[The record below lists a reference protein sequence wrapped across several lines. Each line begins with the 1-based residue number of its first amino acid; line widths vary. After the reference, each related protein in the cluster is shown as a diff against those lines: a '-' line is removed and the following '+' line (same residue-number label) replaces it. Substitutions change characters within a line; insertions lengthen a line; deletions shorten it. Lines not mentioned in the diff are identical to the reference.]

1 MNDPVSSFQQLKNAA
16 IRYIQTAFG
25 TRSPSFE
32 AERLELLKRT
42 GGLFQEPY
50 IEPILSYKPGN
61 KLIDLSLEQLSGMSE
76 DGMRAFKSLCSA
88 KLFSGDY
95 PLFSHQQEMLEQS
108 LAGQHCV
115 VTTGTGSG
123 KTESFLLPMLASI
136 VREAADWKPV
146 TSPPSDGS
154 QWHKQNGSRWN
165 ANKRTDCWGEKR
177 PPALRALLLYPMN
190 ALVEDQLSRLR
201 DALDSNETHAA
212 YKAEGNYFKGNKIT
226 FARFNGET
234 PVPGHPFKPDGNSN
248 DKPRKRLT
256 KKLNELRN
264 TYDELIRLKG
274 TITAGEERKK
284 LDELIMFFP
293 RVDDSAAEMIHRW
306 EMQRRAPDIL
316 ITNFSMLSIMLMRH
330 TDDAIQGDQS
340 DDLIFEQTRE
350 WLAGD
355 PCHKDSQIQPTR
367 LFHLVVDELHLYR
380 GTAGTEVAYLVRLLL
395 HRLGL
400 SPDSPQ
406 LRILASSAS
415 LEASGEGEKKKW
427 SYLGEF
433 FGFSP
438 EEVCEKFKIV
448 TGSPTDLGEISKDP
462 MLPETLANQAKKCGS
477 ENTTDEELATLAEQL
492 REDSQ
497 LGSRLSEA
505 CRIEG
510 EDKPRA
516 VKLLTTFGKR
526 LFPSFEGAELE
537 KAVTGLLRGLAVAGL
552 QPPLRFRLHW
562 MARAVEGIWAS
573 LDRSTANSFNGGDPY
588 RTVGKLLPEGGHFH
602 HEDHRVLEV
611 LYCDCCGTLMVA
623 GHRFEAIGAPPLPGQ
638 PPSGGIEFLPVSRN
652 LDRLPG
658 GFSESLTDRMS
669 WKDVAL
675 FWPLPDG
682 KSSPDGDHLQW
693 DQAKAKAV
701 VDKEGKGW
709 EIKKQDRV
717 GASWENASMDPKTA
731 IVTITGAGQIPE
743 GHVQGCYFSI
753 NQAAL
758 GDDDCPGMPHVC
770 PNCGSDYSDRLRRLS
785 PIRSFRTGLNKL
797 NQVFAKQLFKTMQEG
812 ESIGKAGQKLV
823 VFSDSREAAAVLANG
838 VEADQWTDVLRTLLF
853 GELMKSATDPGKHA
867 KLTLLASWEQAK
879 ASGKGIDELV
889 HLATELSKSMTP
901 LEQKALGECYKWI
914 EGSEVDVDKLPV
926 FLQGSEADKREA
938 SRQQL
943 DALKATKS
951 GIVRLDDF
959 LGGENSRVFF
969 DLARMGICPAGTDIS
984 ARLRNIRGQSDKAWW
999 THFLQEGLDHK
1010 ATNLT
1015 LDEQEAFPGMREDLR
1030 RKALRCLFGRIVYD
1044 LESQGVGH
1052 VHLRI
1057 PAGFDELGG
1066 MNREQFGQC
1075 CDSILRILGE
1085 ENQLDPYPY
1094 PGGSARIWEV
1104 GQPGSGAGAG
1114 RPKTRVRKYLQKV
1127 ANDLQIDWEDL
1138 RDRVRATLDGAIH
1151 RDWIV
1156 SCDRL
1161 EVSVVDET
1169 AQCWTCDNCKRHH
1182 WHPSAG
1188 RCTWC
1193 MATLPAIPNGKS
1205 AGKMRREHYYAADA
1219 LEFRPFRLH
1228 CEELT
1233 GQTDNQAQRQRHF
1246 RDLFLPDERVEQPDR
1261 PVIPVVDSIDLL
1273 SVTTTMEVGVDIG
1286 PLVAV
1291 MQANMPP
1298 ERFNYQQRVGRAG
1311 RRGQVFSVAMTFC
1324 RANSHDRHHF
1334 EHPEKITGDT
1344 PPQPFLS
1351 MGENHAV
1358 IARRLAAKEAL
1369 RWAFRQLGVRWHN
1382 YADKP
1387 DSHGEFGL
1395 VSDYLN
1401 DPTHL
1406 ERILQDS
1413 KFLEQVKQSCGA
1425 IARGA
1430 GLDPA
1435 GLVAYVGNDLIYD
1448 IRAAADRSREFVA
1461 PDLANR
1467 LAEAGVL
1474 PMYGMPTRVRQLY
1487 YSPPVRGEQNFRSI
1501 DRDLDLA
1508 IAEFSPGAERI
1519 KDKRMLKPRGLI
1531 GNLYQT
1537 QGNGQRWESDDP
1549 VPYRRHLLFC
1559 PNCHRLEVER
1569 SLEELSN
1576 GRCEVCASEDV
1587 SCLEVVAPAAFRTDG
1602 DPNDAPEGDGSG
1614 KSGRIVIAAS
1624 TIPSG
1629 ESGLSGNA
1637 QLTYDPRG
1645 MVFRIND
1652 NQGQGF
1658 RFKCVEDT
1666 QPNAG
1671 IRKIGQMSQDPFIN
1685 GGVQWLD
1692 LDWLNQKRNTND
1704 PPDVQ
1709 VSLVAP
1715 KTTDILRA
1723 KPASVPNGLALN
1735 PNGNTACRAA
1745 YHSAATIL
1753 VRAAAS
1759 KLDIDPTEIEIASIH
1774 GGYTGDP
1781 RVAGEIMLADHL
1793 PNGAGFVEWMRD
1805 NWKELLDGV
1814 LDQGA
1819 GSGAPSLPCTC
1830 DAACYKC
1837 LMTYRNRP
1845 LHDLL
1850 DWRLGCDLL
1859 QVFREPSFNCG
1870 LSGDWSPAS
1879 LDGWADNARH
1889 LRDLVCRAFLKDAT
1903 SLGESE
1909 LHGFRATSSGRTYLI
1924 SHPLWSNRQS
1934 SNSLVGNACATL
1946 GIDPAQTR
1954 LINSFDL
1961 ARRMAW
1967 CWEHRDTDRF
1977 PTIQLVGDDDMTAQV
1992 APAMVLE
1999 VPNEQQFVL
2008 QIRPRGFPPNRQIRF
2023 SRIEPQ
2029 DSFSYSTLY
2038 LAKKDDE
2045 YVAGRVSP
2053 QTTLK
2058 GAEVLRF
2065 KPVNHSDGVE
2075 SFEVTADQ
2083 IIAKHEEEN

>member
-1 MNDPVSSFQQLKNAA
+1 MKDPVRSFNELKQST
-16 IRYIQTAFG
+16 IRYIRTAFG

-32 AERLELLKRT
+32 EERLALLKEM

-50 IEPILSYKPGN
+50 IEPILSYKSGS
-61 KLIDLSLEQLSGMSE
+61 KLQDLSAEDLSGLS
-76 DGMRAFKSLCSA
+76 DKGMRAFKALCSA
-88 KLFSGDY
+88 KLFGGDY

-136 VREAADWKPV
+136 VREAGGWEPASSKPAG
-146 TSPPSDGS
+146 GS
-154 QWHKQNGSRWN
+154 QWHQENGSKWD
-165 ANKRTDCWGEKR
+165 ADKRTDCWGETR

-201 DALDSNETHAA
+201 DALDSDETHQA
-212 YKAEGNYFKGNKIT
+212 YKAEDSYFKGNKIT

-234 PVPGHPFKPDGNSN
+234 PVSGHPYRAEGVRNEN
-248 DKPRKRLT
+248 AQKRLT
-256 KKLNELRN
+256 KKLHDLRK
-264 TYDELIRLKG
+264 TYEQLVTLRG
-274 TITAGEERKK
+274 TVTDPKERNK
-284 LDELIMFFP
+284 LDELITFFP
-293 RVDDSAAEMIHRW
+293 RVDDAAAEMIHRW

-330 TDDAIQGDQS
+330 TDESIKGDQS

-355 PCHKDSQIQPTR
+355 PCHTDPQIQPTR

-415 LEASGEGEKKKW
+415 LESEGGDQAKKW

-433 FGFSP
+433 FGFTQ
-438 EEVCEKFKIV
+438 EEVCKKFTIV
-448 TGSPTDLGEISKDP
+448 AGSPAVQGKTPDNLE
-462 MLPETLANQAKKCGS
+462 LPETLANLSMNCGHEEAS
-477 ENTTDEELATLAEQL
+477 EEQL
-492 REDSQ
+492 SNLAAELRKDSQ
-497 LGSRLSEA
+497 LGDRLSEA

-510 EDKPRA
+510 EKKPRA
-516 VKLLTTFGKR
+516 VKLFNTFGKR
-526 LFPSFEGAELE
+526 LFPSYEGKDLE
-537 KAVTGLLRGLAVAGL
+537 KAVAGLLRGLAIAEL
-552 QPPLRFRLHW
+552 KPPLRFRLHW
-562 MARAVEGIWAS
+562 MARAVEGVWAS
-573 LDRSTANSFNGGDPY
+573 LDRSTASSLGGSDPY
-588 RTVGKLLPEGGHFH
+588 RTVGKLFPEGGHFH
-602 HEDHRVLEV
+602 HENHRVLEV

-623 GHRFEAIGAPPLPGQ
+623 GHRFDANGGSPPLPGQ

-652 LDRLPG
+652 LDQLPG
-658 GFSESLTDRMS
+658 GFSESLTDRMT

-675 FWPLPDG
+675 FWPLPE
-682 KSSPDGDHLQW
+682 KQTSPHGDYLTW

-701 VDKEGKGW
+701 VQKEGKGW
-709 EIKKQDRV
+709 EINKPDRV
-717 GASWENASMDPKTA
+717 AASWETASMDPKTA

-743 GHVQGCYFSI
+743 GHIKGYYFSI
-753 NQAAL
+753 NQNAL
-758 GDDDCPGMPHVC
+758 GEDDCPGMPHMC
-770 PNCGSDYSDRLRRLS
+770 PNCGSDYSKRLRRLS

-797 NQVFAKQLFKTMQEG
+797 NQILAKQLFKTMQEG
-812 ESIGKAGQKLV
+812 DENGKSGQKLV

-838 VEADQWTDVLRTLLF
+838 VEGAQWTDVLRALLF
-853 GELMKSATDPGKHA
+853 GELMRSATDPAKQA
-867 KLTLLASWEQAK
+867 KLKLLASWEQAK
-879 ASGKGIDELV
+879 VSGKGIDSLDNLAEEL
-889 HLATELSKSMTP
+889 AKTFTEAEEDAM
-901 LEQKALGECYKWI
+901 GECYGWI
-914 EGSEVDVDKLPV
+914 VDSEIEVDALTPFK
-926 FLQGSEADKREA
+926 QKAATEKRESA
-938 SRQQL
+938 RQEL
-943 DALKATKS
+943 RDLNATK
-951 GIVRLDDF
+951 GGTVNLDDF
-959 LGGENSRVFF
+959 LGGQYSRVFF
-969 DLARMGICPAGTDIS
+969 DLSRKGICPAGSDLS
-984 ARLRNIRGQSDKAWW
+984 ARIKGKVWW
-999 THFLQEGLDHK
+999 THFFKQELDGK

-1015 LDEQEAFPGMREDLR
+1015 TDEEESFLRMREDLR
-1030 RKALRCLFGRIVYD
+1030 RNALRCLFGRIVYD

-1052 VHLRI
+1052 VELTVPAEFVI
-1057 PAGFDELGG
+1057 PQEITPERF
-1066 MNREQFGQC
+1066 RQC

-1085 ENQLDPYPY
+1085 ENRLTPFPFAS
-1094 PGGSARIWEV
+1094 GSADPWLEENE
-1104 GQPGSGAGAG
+1104 QPGSGSTG
-1114 RPKTRVRKYLQKV
+1114 RAKKRLREYLMKV
-1127 ANDLQIDWEDL
+1127 AGDCDMEWISL
-1138 RDRVRATLDGAIH
+1138 RDLVKAALDQARHIG
-1151 RDWIV
+1151 WVV

-1161 EVSVVDET
+1161 KVSVVEET
-1169 AQCWTCDNCKRHH
+1169 THCWTCDSCKRHH

-1188 RCTWC
+1188 YCTWC
-1193 MATLPAIPNGKS
+1193 MAALPAAPHGLS
-1205 AGKMRREHYYAADA
+1205 AGEMRRAHYYAAEA

-1246 RDLFLPDERVEQPDR
+1246 RDLFLPDEKIEQPQR
-1261 PVIPVVDSIDLL
+1261 SVIPIVDSIDLL

-1351 MGENHAV
+1351 MGEDHAI

-1369 RWAFRQLGVRWHN
+1369 RLAFRQLGVRWHD

-1387 DSHGEFGL
+1387 DSHGEFGSVNRYL
-1395 VSDYLN
+1395 DDPFPLETLLKDSQFLAYVSKAC
-1401 DPTHL
+1401 
-1406 ERILQDS
+1406 S
-1413 KFLEQVKQSCGA
+1413 A

-1430 GLDPA
+1430 RIDPA
-1435 GLVAYVGNDLIYD
+1435 DLADYISNDLIFE
-1448 IRAAADRSREFVA
+1448 IRKAADSSREFVA
-1461 PDLANR
+1461 IDLANR

-1487 YSPPVRGEQNFRSI
+1487 FSPPVNGEQNFRSI

-1508 IAEFSPGAERI
+1508 IAEFAPKAERI
-1519 KDKRMLKPRGLI
+1519 KDKRMLKPIGLI
-1531 GNLYQT
+1531 GNLFQT
-1537 QGNGQRWESDDP
+1537 RGDGTRWESDEP
-1549 VPYRRHLLFC
+1549 APYQRYLLFC

-1569 SLEELSN
+1569 SLDELPA
-1576 GRCEVCASEDV
+1576 GQCEVCASESV
-1587 SCLEVVAPAAFRTDG
+1587 SRLNVVAPAAFRTDG
-1602 DPNDAPEGDGSG
+1602 KPDDAPEGDGSG
-1614 KSGRIVIAAS
+1614 KSGRIVVAAS

-1629 ESGLSGNA
+1629 KSSQSGNA
-1637 QLTYDPRG
+1637 RLSYDPRG

-1652 NQGQGF
+1652 NHGQLF
-1658 RFKCVEDT
+1658 RFKYVEDST
-1666 QPNAG
+1666 TNAR
-1671 IRKIGQMSQDPFIN
+1671 IRKIGRGAKNYYIN
-1685 GGVQWLD
+1685 GGVQWID
-1692 LDWLNQKRNTND
+1692 IDSWNKILNAND
-1704 PPDVQ
+1704 APDAQ
-1709 VSLVAP
+1709 VALVAP
-1715 KTTDILRA
+1715 KTTDMLRA
-1723 KPASVPNGLALN
+1723 KPSSIPQGLALN
-1735 PNGNTACRAA
+1735 PVGNTACRAA

-1753 VRAAAS
+1753 VRATAS
-1759 KLDIDPTEIEIASIH
+1759 QLDIDPTEIEIASIH
-1774 GGYTGDP
+1774 GGYSGDP
-1781 RVAGEIMLADHL
+1781 KVAGEIMLADHL

-1805 NWKELLDGV
+1805 HWMELLNGI
-1814 LDQGA
+1814 LDQA
-1819 GSGAPSLPCTC
+1819 VNSGAPDLPCTC

-1859 QVFREPSFNCG
+1859 QVFRNPSFNCG
-1870 LSGDWSPAS
+1870 LDGNWTAASLKDWS
-1879 LDGWADNARH
+1879 DNAKQ
-1889 LRDLVCRAFLKDAT
+1889 LRDLVCSAFPQEAT
-1903 SLGESE
+1903 PLGESK
-1909 LHGFRATSSGRTYLI
+1909 LHGFRSSSSGHNYLI

-1934 SNSLVGNACATL
+1934 SQSLVAQACVAL
-1946 GIDPAQTR
+1946 GIEPAQTR

-1967 CWEHRDTDRF
+1967 CWEHKDSDRF
-1977 PTIQLVGDDDMTAQV
+1977 PTIEIVPDDDVAAQ
-1992 APAMVLE
+1992 PANTKVVDIPDE
-1999 VPNEQQFVL
+1999 PQFVL
-2008 QIRPRGFPPNRQIRF
+2008 QTRPRGFPPNRQARF

-2029 DSFSYSTLY
+2029 DSYSYATLY
-2038 LAKKDDE
+2038 LAIKDGE

-2053 QTTLK
+2053 QTTLD
-2058 GAEVLRF
+2058 GADVLRF

-2083 IIAKHEEEN
+2083 VIAKHEE